1 VTENG
6 ERVVRFSDLNI
17 DNTIIGSLGE
27 TPTMVDP
34 DGVSGRATVALLDKF
49 RKERRY

>member
-1 VTENG
+1 
-6 ERVVRFSDLNI
+6 LNI
-17 DNTIIGSLGE
+17 DTIIRSLGE

-49 RKERRY
+49 RKKKEGNY